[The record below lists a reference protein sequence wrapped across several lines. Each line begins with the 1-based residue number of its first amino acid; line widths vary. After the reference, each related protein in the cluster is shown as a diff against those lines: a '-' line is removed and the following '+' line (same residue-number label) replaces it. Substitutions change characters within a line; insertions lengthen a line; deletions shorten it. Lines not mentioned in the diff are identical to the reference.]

1 MIFVNTVVTQ
11 VDTRIIQT
19 ALICRVF
26 HCSEADNTMTI
37 EVNNKRVVRRNS
49 NVKTQVALKI
59 NSQVKFNGWKKIY
72 QNFKNITLWPSTNK
86 GLAIYLDTSTGS
98 SIGTSSG

>member
-1 MIFVNTVVTQ
+1 MIFVNTVVAQ

-37 EVNNKRVVRRNS
+37 EVNDKRVVRRNS
-49 NVKTQVALKI
+49 NVKTQVTLII
-59 NSQVKFNGWKKIY
+59 NSQVRFNGWKK
-72 QNFKNITLWPSTNK
+72 NLSKFKEYYFM
-86 GLAIYLDTSTGS
+86 AID
-98 SIGTSSG
+98 